1 MTEPTGQQPS
11 LRRERLL
18 SSTLELFAQ
27 RGYAATTVADIESA
41 AGLSPGS
48 GAMYRHFSSK
58 EDLGVEVLTNL
69 ANRFREFR
77 SLVPQ
82 VLEYGDPR
90 AELLRVSELFTGLWV
105 ENQGAFAL
113 MGDGQ
118 VLPDRMRTE
127 LGVVVEEGYRWFV
140 DWLSAHLGSDFA
152 DLDTSAMLMAGSL
165 SFYGQQF
172 IAVGSPPLAI
182 APEVMFSA
190 WVDHWSDF
198 VFRHREIP

>member
-1 MTEPTGQQPS
+1 MAEPTGQQPA

-69 ANRFREFR
+69 ADRFRQFR

-82 VLEYGDPR
+82 VLTAGDPH
-90 AELLRVSELFTGLWV
+90 AELVAVSELFTGLWV

-118 VLPDRMRTE
+118 VLPDRLRAE
-127 LGVVVEEGYRWFV
+127 LGVVVEEGYGWFV
-140 DWLSAHLGSDFA
+140 DWLSVHLGSDFA
-152 DLDTSAMLMAGSL
+152 DLNTSAMLMAGSL

-172 IAVGSPPLAI
+172 IAVGSLPLGI
-182 APEVMFSA
+182 PQEVMFSA
-190 WVDHWSDF
+190 WVDHWTEF
-198 VFRHREIP
+198 VFRHREML